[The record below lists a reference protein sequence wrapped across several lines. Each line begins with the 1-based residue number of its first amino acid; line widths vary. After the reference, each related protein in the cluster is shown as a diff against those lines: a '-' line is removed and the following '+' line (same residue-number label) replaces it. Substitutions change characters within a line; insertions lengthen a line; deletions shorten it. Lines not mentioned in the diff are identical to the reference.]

1 MLRVLYKTIWN
12 FISAVMWKNNGCIT
26 EIWNKI
32 GNMHILEATKY
43 VKIPYLLI
51 RETEK

>member
-12 FISAVMWKNNGCIT
+12 FISAVMGKNNGCIT
-26 EIWNKI
+26 EIWNKT

-43 VKIPYLLI
+43 VKMPHLLI
-51 RETEK
+51 R